1 MDSGTPS
8 VGVTNSS
15 RCLSEITRLVASG
28 NNYNSLQFSALWP
41 PPPPS
46 ALGEPLHWIPT
57 YLLLWLASVETHLLC
72 KVSVRRV
79 MLLMVISHAVRV
91 WVILNGGS
99 KCAEQ
104 QWSNCRWP
112 WCKRVQINRSSGGAV
127 HVNRCTVIPAGFQS
141 KCNLSLLGKK
151 EEEIG
156 QSGWKLD

>member
-46 ALGEPLHWIPT
+46 ALGEPPLEYPPT
-57 YLLLWLASVETHLLC
+57 CCCGWQVSKLTCCAKWVSAEWCCWWLLATL
-72 KVSVRRV
+72 
-79 MLLMVISHAVRV
+79 VRV

-99 KCAEQ
+99 ECAEQ